1 MRKILRQ
8 DVEPVRVY
16 ALLEEIEAE
25 LYVVGCRGRMQLLAE
40 QHCLG
45 GKVSYPGEHHCF
57 FAVHIA
63 PMPPP
68 RPLAKL
74 C

>member
-16 ALLEEIEAE
+16 ALLEEVEAE
-25 LYVVGCRGRMQLLAE
+25 LYMVGRRGCMQLLAE

-45 GKVSYPGEHHCF
+45 GKVSYPGEHHRF

-63 PMPPP
+63 PVPPQP
-68 RPLAKL
+68 PLAKL